1 LKPACTKPKRSKL
14 IRDQRHPTPRARPRR
29 ITFTLRVVNQT
40 TGELNDDVYWFPS
53 IGGGSRENPLIV
65 EVVAIK
71 TETTTTSG
79 MEMLVSVYNVAEVE
93 NPVEGNNVEV
103 VEKHPMD

>member
-1 LKPACTKPKRSKL
+1 
-14 IRDQRHPTPRARPRR
+14 
-29 ITFTLRVVNQT
+29 LRVVNQT
-40 TGELNDDVYWFPS
+40 DGELNDDVYWFPP
-53 IGGGSRENPLIV
+53 IPLIV